1 MTVSST
7 VNAIE
12 HVYYHIVYNQ
22 MVYVTKCVIITSF
35 TVEAT
40 WCHEVKSIIVSFA
53 FKIVTRRQPVSNTEL
68 IPGNL
73 LCHVCFQLNDYVYE
87 LYKPIDGPAEMD
99 ILFFHGLNLN
109 STASND
115 IHVSAWTS
123 GEGSEAHL
131 WPKTWLS
138 QDFPRARILA
148 ISYDSHLITTAE
160 QGRTDLHNTA
170 ESLMTCLLLEREPLL
185 LRPLILVGHCFGGVL
200 IKQLCV
206 HAHDRQGEGAQM
218 ETRTELRCFLKNIK
232 AILFLGTPHHGMTL
246 PGPQKP
252 ALGKSSPLMKNV
264 QVLNEDAAR
273 LHGRFDNLTREY
285 KWRIAS
291 VGELNETKLGASRCV
306 MVPEASAR
314 YGEFT
319 SVQADHIA
327 LSKPTGKDSLVY
339 MLLTKLIEEPSSR
352 DYTPGNEQTVPP
364 IASELLAFQVEKAH
378 RILKNST
385 CLGFHGMGGIGKS
398 TLARVVFNR
407 LNAEFEYSCFIS
419 DVKLKTRI
427 THEDLLHAMHQY
439 GEKMKYNECTWG
451 HLRGRKV
458 LVVLDDVDKYEHLQ
472 ILGYIASNMSSREDR
487 YIVTSRD
494 VALLGTLR
502 SILQPREVEL
512 YSVPF
517 LDESSARK
525 LLLSHGVP
533 DPPAEEFVDGVVEVC
548 NGLPLSLEVIGKYLH
563 ENKGEKEIWKKS
575 VEALRNCADIYNFK
589 ERLWD
594 ILQLSYDSLANEA
607 KEMFLDSSSF
617 FVGSSWR
624 LQEAKVAWRVH
635 FDFADDFW
643 KSLVKKSLVYDV
655 RDDELIL
662 MHEQM
667 KDLGTKLAMGSG
679 DGGKCSRTWN
689 KRILSKALGI
699 PTTEPRQV
707 ASSSAGRTSRKQ
719 VISVSRHLRERIKD
733 VIALRLEEPM
743 PITMVDISNMRA
755 LRYLDSSKYLTPIRG
770 EKIPSGVVLLRWR
783 GQITSIADMFD
794 PDQMYVLTVFH
805 LEAPRLHEVPDSFGF
820 LPRLQILT
828 FTGCKFTTLPHSFG
842 ELRGLQHL
850 EFSDC
855 TELCSLPES
864 FGRLSNLEFLSFS
877 VADMYGEK
885 SSEAGDENFLPAS
898 FGDLVHLKILI
909 LYGCRSLH
917 ALPESFSKLESLE
930 ELRIER
936 CNNLLKLSEL
946 FGELPELRTL
956 DVCQCRSLPEV
967 PVSFGTLSKLRAVC
981 IADCESFRAFPETL
995 GDLVSLESLVISD
1008 CKSLHQLPGTLGQ
1021 LSKLRKLEIC
1031 GTEADE
1037 LRTTVSSLGN
1047 LQPLDILQH
1056 LSITERE
1063 GQISQPSE
1071 IPRCNNEP
1079 GLPDSLEHLSRLE
1092 HLEPID
1098 WERIRALPDNFGNLT
1113 SLETLAIS
1121 LCSITAL
1128 PDSFSNLR
1136 NLTELSLVK
1145 CPLTDLP
1152 KEFGNLARLETL
1164 ILRDSNVSLLPDSLS
1179 NLANLKE
1186 LEMSNCLNLTILPKS
1201 LGNITSLTKLTMSNC
1216 GIIALPESLC
1226 ELFKLDELVILSC
1239 PLNYLP
1245 SDFQKLGALRLLT
1258 LIELPWTSVP
1268 TCIKCLPSLH
1278 TLTVKLPK
1286 LTDECEW
1293 LGEGLSTLRSYS
1305 RFCIRNE
1312 EFHLVQEESWSDD
1325 ER

>member
-1 MTVSST
+1 
-7 VNAIE
+7 
-12 HVYYHIVYNQ
+12 
-22 MVYVTKCVIITSF
+22 
-35 TVEAT
+35 
-40 WCHEVKSIIVSFA
+40 
-53 FKIVTRRQPVSNTEL
+53 
-68 IPGNL
+68 
-73 LCHVCFQLNDYVYE
+73 
-87 LYKPIDGPAEMD
+87 MD
-99 ILFFHGLNLN
+99 ILFFHGLNLS
-109 STASND
+109 STASDD

-148 ISYDSHLITTAE
+148 ISYDSHLITTAG

-170 ESLMTCLLLEREPLL
+170 ESLMTCLLMEREELL

-218 ETRTELRCFLKNIK
+218 ETRTELR
-232 AILFLGTPHHGMTL
+232 
-246 PGPQKP
+246 
-252 ALGKSSPLMKNV
+252 
-264 QVLNEDAAR
+264 
-273 LHGRFDNLTREY
+273 LHGRFDNLRREY
-285 KWRIAS
+285 RWRIAS
-291 VGELNETKLGASRCV
+291 VGELKETEWGASRCV

-319 SVQADHIA
+319 SVQADHIS

-339 MLLTKLIEEPSSR
+339 MLLMMLIEQPSSR

-364 IASELLAFQVEKAH
+364 IASELLAFQVEKVH
-378 RILKNST
+378 RSLKSST

-407 LNAEFEYSCFIS
+407 LNGEFEYSCFIS
-419 DVKLKTRI
+419 DVKLKARI
-427 THEDLLHAMHQY
+427 THEDLLHAMHHY

-512 YSVPF
+512 YRVPF

-525 LLLSHGVP
+525 LLLSYGVP
-533 DPPAEEFVDGVVEVC
+533 DPPAEEFVDRVVDVC

-563 ENKGEKEIWKKS
+563 ENRGEEEIWKKS
-575 VEALRNCADIYNFK
+575 VEALRNCADISNFK

-635 FDFADDFW
+635 FGPDFADDFW
-643 KSLVKKSLVYDV
+643 TCLVKKSLVNDV

-662 MHEQM
+662 IHEQM

-679 DGGKCSRTWN
+679 GGGKCSRTWN
-689 KRILSKALGI
+689 KKILSKALGI
-699 PTTEPRQV
+699 PTTEQHQV
-707 ASSSAGRTSRKQ
+707 AMSSSGRTSRKQ
-719 VISVSRHLRERIKD
+719 VISVSRQLRECIKD

-743 PITMVDISNMRA
+743 PITMEDISNMRG
-755 LRYLDSSKYLTPIRG
+755 LRYLDSSKDLTPIPG
-770 EKIPSGVVLLRWR
+770 TAIPSGVVLLRWR

-805 LEAPRLHEVPDSFGF
+805 LEAPRLLEVPDSFGF

-842 ELRGLQHL
+842 ELLGLQHL
-850 EFSDC
+850 EFTNC

-864 FGRLSNLEFLSFS
+864 FGHLSNLEFLSFS

-885 SSEAGDENFLPAS
+885 SSEAGEENFLPAS
-898 FGDLVHLKILI
+898 FGDLVQLKILI

-936 CNNLLKLSEL
+936 CNNLLTLSDL

-956 DVCQCRSLPEV
+956 DVCHCRSLPEV
-967 PVSFGTLSKLRAVC
+967 PVSFGTLSKLRAVR
-981 IADCESFRAFPETL
+981 IADCESFRAETL

-1047 LQPLDILQH
+1047 LQPLDIV
-1056 LSITERE
+1056 RM
-1063 GQISQPSE
+1063 
-1071 IPRCNNEP
+1071 R
-1079 GLPDSLEHLSRLE
+1079 
-1092 HLEPID
+1092 
-1098 WERIRALPDNFGNLT
+1098 
-1113 SLETLAIS
+1113 
-1121 LCSITAL
+1121 
-1128 PDSFSNLR
+1128 
-1136 NLTELSLVK
+1136 
-1145 CPLTDLP
+1145 
-1152 KEFGNLARLETL
+1152 
-1164 ILRDSNVSLLPDSLS
+1164 
-1179 NLANLKE
+1179 
-1186 LEMSNCLNLTILPKS
+1186 
-1201 LGNITSLTKLTMSNC
+1201 
-1216 GIIALPESLC
+1216 
-1226 ELFKLDELVILSC
+1226 
-1239 PLNYLP
+1239 
-1245 SDFQKLGALRLLT
+1245 
-1258 LIELPWTSVP
+1258 
-1268 TCIKCLPSLH
+1268 
-1278 TLTVKLPK
+1278 TV
-1286 LTDECEW
+1286 D
-1293 LGEGLSTLRSYS
+1293 
-1305 RFCIRNE
+1305 
-1312 EFHLVQEESWSDD
+1312 H
-1325 ER
+1325 